1 MRSRGP
7 LDAVTGVVGGAAAGL
22 RRRREAR
29 RPYVKLYAA
38 TGDVRTLEVGD
49 GPGEVMLE
57 TANAMVEI
65 TTPPARSG
73 RPERG

>member
-29 RPYVKLYAA
+29 RPYVKLYSPE
-38 TGDVRTLEVGD
+38 GDVQMADTAGD
-49 GPGEVMLE
+49 PGEAMLE
-57 TANAMVEI
+57 TATAMVEI
-65 TTPPARSG
+65 AAPPARAG
-73 RPERG
+73 RSERG